1 MARIELWNGD
11 ICDLEVDAIVSP
23 AATSLWMSTGV
34 AGELKRAG
42 GDEIEFAAI
51 RQAPATVGTAVV
63 TPAGKLAARYL
74 IHAVSLERDRRTSE
88 SAIDGAARSAMARA
102 RELGLASIA
111 FPALGTG
118 IGGFPM
124 ADAARVA
131 VHAVRDELRTPST
144 IEHVVFALRGA
155 AAYEAF
161 AEALSTA
168 DAALPDADC
177 GKSALACLPQKARRG
192 TPVSLPLE
200 PFDERREALVE
211 AVAREIRL
219 RGLTGP
225 AVHFLEA
232 SRPYRPLGAPAM
244 LFFDPVLRDLFGGET
259 PVASELMCDDAGIE
273 ALIDRLEEL
282 DEADGW
288 DA

>member
-1 MARIELWNGD
+1 M
-11 ICDLEVDAIVSP
+11 
-23 AATSLWMSTGV
+23 
-34 AGELKRAG
+34 
-42 GDEIEFAAI
+42 
-51 RQAPATVGTAVV
+51 
-63 TPAGKLAARYL
+63 
-74 IHAVSLERDRRTSE
+74 
-88 SAIDGAARSAMARA
+88 
-102 RELGLASIA
+102 
-111 FPALGTG
+111 
-118 IGGFPM
+118 
-124 ADAARVA
+124 
-131 VHAVRDELRTPST
+131 
-144 IEHVVFALRGA
+144 
-155 AAYEAF
+155 
-161 AEALSTA
+161 
-168 DAALPDADC
+168 
-177 GKSALACLPQKARRG
+177 
-192 TPVSLPLE
+192 SLPLE

-259 PVASELMCDDAGIE
+259 PVASELLRDEAGIE